1 MDFNFKTY
9 GREFLQPKT
18 LTGPKAIL
26 KIFILVNIYIL
37 VSIWTG
43 FSLTT
48 SHMTISTFYEY
59 VLQYYNYDCGVPRPG
74 EMDVVCLPLLH
85 RIALKI
91 NS

>member
-59 VLQYYNYDCGVPRPG
+59 MLPQSHDCGVPRPG
-74 EMDVVCLPLLH
+74 EMEVEWLPLLH